1 MTDFEKSIK
10 REMTR
15 EKFEAIR
22 DKVYGDGINTFA
34 HTYGEASS
42 WLFWNRDEK
51 GEIASE
57 EPPDP
62 VFTRR
67 FGIYDG
73 SIENWKEHF
82 SSKITTDIVF
92 LGLNASGDGSPHFG
106 PKFQMARGH
115 QFLIETFKNTE
126 AEGTYFTDII
136 KRDQRFLDHKIKLAK
151 GTDVV
156 GFINSAHGP
165 GIIKDHVKIFKD
177 ELDCIGAKKPLLI
190 VFGIPPNSPLGILKK
205 VVNDKFL
212 DDRFYK
218 IVEIYHYTYT
228 FIKGGLAGY
237 KDHVSEKLA
246 PFITIPR
253 RRIITVEEMEKY
265 I

>member
-1 MTDFEKSIK
+1 MTDFEKNIK
-10 REMTR
+10 RNMTR

-22 DKVYGDGINTFA
+22 DKVYGDGKNTFA

-126 AEGTYFTDII
+126 AEGAYFTDII
-136 KRDQRFLDHKIKLAK
+136 KRDQRFLDHKIKLAR
-151 GTDVV
+151 GADVM
-156 GFINSAHGP
+156 GFIKS
-165 GIIKDHVKIFKD
+165 
-177 ELDCIGAKKPLLI
+177 
-190 VFGIPPNSPLGILKK
+190 ILRRG
-205 VVNDKFL
+205 VDDKFL
-212 DDRFYK
+212 KERFHA
-218 IVEIYHYTYT
+218 IVEIYHYTFT
-228 FIKGGLAGY
+228 FIKGGLNGY
-237 KDHVSEKLA
+237 INHVSEKLA

-253 RRIITVEEMEKY
+253 RRILTVAEMEKY